1 MEPEARRFGPL
12 QHEGPCL
19 AVGAQ
24 DGLLGSLR
32 GCLASLLSAEAGPYT
47 HP

>member
-1 MEPEARRFGPL
+1 MPG
-12 QHEGPCL
+12 C
-19 AVGAQ
+19 GAQ

-32 GCLASLLSAEAGPYT
+32 GCLASLLTEAGPYT